1 MFSLSGIHLTNTGY
15 AVIATQF
22 ITTLNRTRGTFIPPV
37 NINQVASSD
46 PLVFGEMRS
55 EIDASVNREGCSLR
69 ATPKA
74 PSRASEPTAEPE
86 KTALSDGPK
95 SEGREHSELGVRKTE

>member
-1 MFSLSGIHLTNTGY
+1 MFSLSGIHPTNTSY
-15 AVIATQF
+15 AVIAIQL
-22 ITTLNRTRGTFIPPV
+22 ITALNRTRGTSIPPV

-55 EIDASVNREGCSLR
+55 EIDASVNREDCSLC

-74 PSRASEPTAEPE
+74 PSGASEPAAEPE

-95 SEGREHSELGVRKTE
+95 GEGREHSELGVLKTE